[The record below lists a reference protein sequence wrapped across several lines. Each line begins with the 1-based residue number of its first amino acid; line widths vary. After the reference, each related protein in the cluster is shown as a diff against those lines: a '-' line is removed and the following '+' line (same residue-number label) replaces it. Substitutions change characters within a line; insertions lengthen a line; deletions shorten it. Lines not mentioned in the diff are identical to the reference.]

1 MKYLGIDFGLK
12 NIGLSFAEG
21 PLAEPF
27 AQKKYKDIDTLLAYL
42 VQICQKEKINII
54 VIGLP
59 EGSLKKH
66 IKKLSSKLKNLTN
79 LPVFYQ
85 DETLTTKEAKQ
96 KMIQAD
102 IPQKKRRQDHRAA
115 ATLILQNHLD
125 TQIKD

>member
-21 PLAEPF
+21 SLAEPLG
-27 AQKKYKDIDTLLAYL
+27 QKKYKDFNKLLAYL

-54 VIGLP
+54 VVGLP
-59 EGSLKKH
+59 EGNLKKSV
-66 IKKLSSKLKNLTN
+66 KNLGNNLKNLTN
-79 LPVFYQ
+79 LPIFYQ

-125 TQIKD
+125 THIKD